1 MALINTLR
9 QKAGKIVVA
18 FVAFSMFSFI
28 LTDLFQGNS
37 FFNGG
42 SNEIGEINSYTI
54 SYPQFQKK
62 VDELSQNFQLNTG
75 KSPLSEDLE
84 QIRQQA
90 WQQFIIENVFNEQYA
105 ALGLDVTTPELID
118 MVQGVN
124 IHPQIRQIF
133 ADPNTGV
140 FNKQNIISFLQQLNN
155 APPQQRQS
163 WLTFEA
169 SLPATRRLTKYENL
183 LALTKYANI
192 HEAKAAYKKNA
203 NLTAEYL
210 YIPFFSVND
219 SLVTVTESEIESY
232 LRKNA
237 DEYKRD
243 ASKDVKYVI
252 FPITPSPEDTAFIKE
267 EMMAIR
273 ESLISGHNDS
283 IFAEINSDGITP
295 FGTYNPNNLPSWLNL
310 DPKALKVG
318 YVSDLLLADNAFSIY
333 KISDIQQGDEFYLRA
348 SHILFTAKNESSSA
362 KAEAEKEAQNVLAQ
376 IQRGADFA
384 EMARIHGTDG
394 TASRGGDLGWFG
406 ENSDFD
412 AKFKEVSFSKRG
424 KGLVPYIIETSFG
437 YHIIKVTEEKTKTT
451 YKIAQIEKELF
462 SSDLTLNTIYRQAE
476 LFAAE
481 TTNESTFIET
491 AAEKGYEIREALKVR
506 KNDKSIGSLTG
517 ARNIV
522 FWLFNEASNDEA
534 SEVFELND
542 RYAVVIQTGAQKEG
556 TAQIED
562 VVNELKR
569 KILDDKKADLII
581 SRLSELTGSYDE
593 ISTAYG
599 PGGRVGVANLTLN
612 ENNISNIGFAPV
624 AIGLAFSLEEGE
636 ATLPFKIQNGV
647 IMLTVTTKTPLEDLN
662 DYEAYRSVVL
672 NEQTAVRR
680 REDPFTYQNIYNAL
694 IESVEII
701 DNRHKF
707 Y

>member
-9 QKAGKIVVA
+9 QKAGKIVVG

-42 SNEIGEINSYTI
+42 SDEIGEINSHTI
-54 SYPQFQKK
+54 TYPQFQQK

-75 KSPLSEDLE
+75 RSPSSEDLE

-90 WQQFIIENVFNEQYA
+90 WQQFIIENVFDEQYA
-105 ALGLDVTTPELID
+105 ALGLEVTTPELID
-118 MVQGVN
+118 MVQGTN

-192 HEAKAAYKKNA
+192 HEAKAAYEKNA
-203 NLTAEYL
+203 TLTADYL
-210 YIPFFSVND
+210 YIPFYSVND
-219 SLVTVTESEIESY
+219 SLVTLTEQEIETY

-243 ASKDVKYVI
+243 ATKDVKYVT
-252 FPITPSPEDTAFIKE
+252 FPITPSAEDTAFIKK

-273 ESLISGHNDS
+273 EKLESGQNDS

-310 DPKALKVG
+310 DPKTRKVG
-318 YVSDLLLADNAFSIY
+318 YVSDLILANNAFSVY
-333 KISDIQQGDEFYLRA
+333 KISNIQQGDEFYLRA
-348 SHILFTAKNESSSA
+348 SHILFTVKNENSSA
-362 KAEAEKEAQNVLAQ
+362 KAQAKKEAQTVLAE
-376 IQRGADFA
+376 IKRGADFA

-394 TASRGGDLGWFG
+394 TASKGGDLGWFG

-412 AKFKEVSFSKRG
+412 EKFKEVSFSKQG
-424 KGLVPYIIETSFG
+424 KGLVPYIVETSFG
-437 YHIIKVTEEKTKTT
+437 YHIIKVTEAKTKTI
-451 YKIAQIEKELF
+451 YKIARIEKELF
-462 SSDLTLNTIYRQAE
+462 SSDQTINTIYRQAE

-481 TTNESTFIET
+481 TSNENTFLET
-491 AAEKGYEIREALKVR
+491 ADEKGYKIREALKVQ
-506 KNDKSIGSLTG
+506 KNDKSVGSLTG

-522 FWLFNEASNDEA
+522 FWLFNEASNNEV

-542 RYAVVIQTGAQKEG
+542 RYAVAIQTGAQKEG
-556 TAQIED
+556 TAQLKD
-562 VVNELKR
+562 VKNELKR
-569 KILDDKKADLII
+569 KLLDDKKADLII
-581 SRLSELTGSYDE
+581 SRLSELTGSYEE

-599 PGGRVGVANLTLN
+599 PGGKVGVANLTLMD
-612 ENNISNIGFAPV
+612 NNISNIGFAPE
-624 AIGLAFSLEEGE
+624 AIGLVFSLEEEE
-636 ATLPFKIQNGV
+636 ATFPFKIQNGV
-647 IMLTVTTKTPLEDLN
+647 IMLTVTSKTPLEDLS

-672 NEQTAVRR
+672 NKQTAVRR

-694 IESVEII
+694 IESVEIT

>member
-9 QKAGKIVVA
+9 QKAGKIVVG

-42 SNEIGEINSYTI
+42 SDEIGKINSHTI
-54 SYPQFQKK
+54 TYPQFQQK

-75 KSPLSEDLE
+75 KNPLSEDLE

-90 WQQFIIENVFNEQYA
+90 WQQFIIENVFDEEYA
-105 ALGLDVTTPELID
+105 ALGLEVTTPELID

-140 FNKQNIISFLQQLNN
+140 FDKQNIINFLQQLNN

-192 HEAKAAYKKNA
+192 HEAKAAYEKSA

-219 SLVTVTESEIESY
+219 SLVAVTESEIETY
-232 LRKNA
+232 LSKNA

-252 FPITPSPEDTAFIKE
+252 FPIIPSAEDTAFIKE

-273 ESLISGHNDS
+273 ETLVSGQNDS
-283 IFAEINSDGITP
+283 IFAEINSDGTTP

-310 DPKALKVG
+310 NPKTQKVG
-318 YVSDLLLADNAFSIY
+318 YVSDVILANNAFSVY
-333 KISDIQQGDEFYLRA
+333 KISDIQQGNEFYLRA
-348 SHILFTAKNESSSA
+348 SHILFTFKDGSSSA
-362 KAEAEKEAQNVLAQ
+362 KAQAKSEAQMVLTE
-376 IQRGADFA
+376 IKKGADFA

-424 KGLVPYIIETSFG
+424 KGLVPYVVETSFG
-437 YHIIKVTEEKTKTT
+437 YHIIKVTEAKTKTI

-462 SSDLTLNTIYRQAE
+462 SSDQTINTIYRKAE

-481 TTNESTFIET
+481 TSDEKTFVES
-491 AAEKGYEIREALKVR
+491 AAEKDYEIREALKVS
-506 KNDKSIGSLTG
+506 KDDKSIGSLTG
-517 ARNIV
+517 SRNIV
-522 FWLFNEASNDEA
+522 FWLFNEASNNEV

-542 RYAVVIQTGAQKEG
+542 RYAVAIQTGAQKEG
-556 TAQIED
+556 TAKIED
-562 VVNELKR
+562 VKNELKR
-569 KILDDKKADLII
+569 KVLDHKKADLII

-593 ISTAYG
+593 ISTSYG
-599 PGGRVGVANLTLN
+599 PGGRVGVTNITLSD
-612 ENNISNIGFAPV
+612 NNISNIGFAPE

-636 ATLPFKIQNGV
+636 ATLPFEIQNGV
-647 IMLTVTTKTPLEDLN
+647 IMLTVTTKTPLDNLG

-672 NEQTAVRR
+672 NKQTTARR

>member
-9 QKAGKIVVA
+9 QKAGKIVVG

-42 SNEIGEINSYTI
+42 SNEIGEINSHTI

-75 KSPLSEDLE
+75 RSPLSEDLE

-155 APPQQRQS
+155 APPRQRQS

-183 LALTKYANI
+183 LVLTKYANI

-412 AKFKEVSFSKRG
+412 PKFKEVSFSKRG

-437 YHIIKVTEEKTKTT
+437 YHIIKVTEAKTKTT

-517 ARNIV
+517 ARNVV
-522 FWLFNEASNDEA
+522 FWLFNEASNDET

-581 SRLSELTGSYDE
+581 SRLSELSGSYDE

-599 PGGRVGVANLTLN
+599 PEGRVGVANLTLN

>member
-75 KSPLSEDLE
+75 RSPLSEDLE

-155 APPQQRQS
+155 APPRQRQS

-348 SHILFTAKNESSSA
+348 SHILFTIKNESSSA
-362 KAEAEKEAQNVLAQ
+362 KAQAKKEAQNVLAQ
-376 IQRGADFA
+376 IQKGADFA

-517 ARNIV
+517 ARNVV
-522 FWLFNEASNDEA
+522 FWLFNEASNDET

-599 PGGRVGVANLTLN
+599 PGGRVGVANLSLN

>member
-9 QKAGKIVVA
+9 QKAGKIVVG

-42 SNEIGEINSYTI
+42 SDKIGKINSHTI
-54 SYPQFQKK
+54 TYPQFQQK

-90 WQQFIIENVFNEQYA
+90 WQQFIIENVFDEEYA
-105 ALGLDVTTPELID
+105 ALGLEVTTPELID

-140 FNKQNIISFLQQLNN
+140 FNKQNIINFLQQLNN

-169 SLPATRRLTKYENL
+169 SLPAMRRLTKYENL

-192 HEAKAAYKKNA
+192 HEAKAAYEKSA

-219 SLVTVTESEIESY
+219 SLVAVTESEIETF

-252 FPITPSPEDTAFIKE
+252 FPIIPSAEDTTFIKE

-273 ESLISGHNDS
+273 ETLVSVQNDS
-283 IFAEINSDGITP
+283 IFAEINSDGTTP

-310 DPKALKVG
+310 DPKTRKVG
-318 YVSDLLLADNAFSIY
+318 YVSDIILANNAFSVY
-333 KISDIQQGDEFYLRA
+333 KISDIQQGNEFYLRA
-348 SHILFTAKNESSSA
+348 SHILFTFKDGSSSTKAQA
-362 KAEAEKEAQNVLAQ
+362 KREAQMVLTE
-376 IQRGADFA
+376 IKRGADFA

-424 KGLVPYIIETSFG
+424 KGLVPYVVETSFG
-437 YHIIKVTEEKTKTT
+437 YHIIKVTEAKTKTI

-462 SSDLTLNTIYRQAE
+462 SSDQTINIIYRKAE
-476 LFAAE
+476 LFATE
-481 TTNESTFIET
+481 TSDENTFIET
-491 AAEKGYEIREALKVR
+491 AAEKDYEIREALKVS
-506 KNDKSIGSLTG
+506 KDDKSIGSLTG

-522 FWLFNEASNDEA
+522 FWLFNEASNNEV
-534 SEVFELND
+534 SEVFDLND
-542 RYAVVIQTGAQKEG
+542 RYAVAIQTGEQKEG
-556 TAQIED
+556 TAKIED
-562 VVNELKR
+562 VKYELKR
-569 KILDDKKADLII
+569 KVLDQKKADLII

-593 ISTAYG
+593 INASYG
-599 PGGRVGVANLTLN
+599 PGGRVGVTNLTLSD
-612 ENNISNIGFAPV
+612 NNISNIGFAPE

-636 ATLPFKIQNGV
+636 ATLPFEIQNGV
-647 IMLTVTTKTPLEDLN
+647 IMLTVTTKTPLDDLG

-672 NEQTAVRR
+672 NKQTAVRR
-680 REDPFTYQNIYNAL
+680 REDPFTFQNIYNAL

>member
-9 QKAGKIVVA
+9 QKAGKIVVG

-42 SNEIGEINSYTI
+42 SDEIGKINSRTI
-54 SYPQFQKK
+54 TYPQFQQK

-90 WQQFIIENVFNEQYA
+90 WQQFIIENVFDEEYA
-105 ALGLDVTTPELID
+105 ALGLEVTTPELID

-133 ADPNTGV
+133 ADPNTVV
-140 FNKQNIISFLQQLNN
+140 FNKQNIIKFLHQLNN

-192 HEAKAAYKKNA
+192 HEAKAAYEKSA

-219 SLVTVTESEIESY
+219 SLVAVTESEIETY
-232 LRKNA
+232 LSKNA

-252 FPITPSPEDTAFIKE
+252 FPIIPSAEDTAFIKE

-273 ESLISGHNDS
+273 ETLVSGQNDS
-283 IFAEINSDGITP
+283 IFAEINSDGTTP

-310 DPKALKVG
+310 NPKTRKVG
-318 YVSDLLLADNAFSIY
+318 YVSDVILANNAFSVY
-333 KISDIQQGDEFYLRA
+333 KISDIQQGNEFYLRA
-348 SHILFTAKNESSSA
+348 SHILFTFKDGSSSA
-362 KAEAEKEAQNVLAQ
+362 KAQAKSEAQMVLTE
-376 IQRGADFA
+376 IKKGADFA

-424 KGLVPYIIETSFG
+424 KGLVPYVVETSFG
-437 YHIIKVTEEKTKTT
+437 YHIIKVTEAKTKTI

-462 SSDLTLNTIYRQAE
+462 SSDQTINTIYRKAE

-481 TTNESTFIET
+481 TSDENTF
-491 AAEKGYEIREALKVR
+491 
-506 KNDKSIGSLTG
+506 
-517 ARNIV
+517 
-522 FWLFNEASNDEA
+522 
-534 SEVFELND
+534 
-542 RYAVVIQTGAQKEG
+542 
-556 TAQIED
+556 
-562 VVNELKR
+562 
-569 KILDDKKADLII
+569 
-581 SRLSELTGSYDE
+581 
-593 ISTAYG
+593 
-599 PGGRVGVANLTLN
+599 
-612 ENNISNIGFAPV
+612 
-624 AIGLAFSLEEGE
+624 
-636 ATLPFKIQNGV
+636 
-647 IMLTVTTKTPLEDLN
+647 
-662 DYEAYRSVVL
+662 
-672 NEQTAVRR
+672 
-680 REDPFTYQNIYNAL
+680 
-694 IESVEII
+694 
-701 DNRHKF
+701 
-707 Y
+707 

>member
-210 YIPFFSVND
+210 YIPFFSLND
-219 SLVTVTESEIESY
+219 SLVTVTESEIKSY

-348 SHILFTAKNESSSA
+348 SHILFTTKNESSSA
-362 KAEAEKEAQNVLAQ
+362 KAQAKKEAQNVLAQ
-376 IQRGADFA
+376 IQKGADFA

-437 YHIIKVTEEKTKTT
+437 YHIIKVTEAKTKTT

-517 ARNIV
+517 ARNVV
-522 FWLFNEASNDEA
+522 FWLFNEASNDET

-599 PGGRVGVANLTLN
+599 PGGRVGVANLSLN

>member
-75 KSPLSEDLE
+75 RSPLSEDLE

-155 APPQQRQS
+155 APPRQRQS

-348 SHILFTAKNESSSA
+348 SHILFTIKNESSSA
-362 KAEAEKEAQNVLAQ
+362 KAQAKKEAQNVLAQ
-376 IQRGADFA
+376 IQKGADFA

-437 YHIIKVTEEKTKTT
+437 YHIIKVTEAKTKTT

-599 PGGRVGVANLTLN
+599 PGGRVGVANLSLN

>member
-9 QKAGKIVVA
+9 QKAGKIVVG

-37 FFNGG
+37 FLNGG
-42 SNEIGEINSYTI
+42 SDKIGKINSHTI
-54 SYPQFQKK
+54 TYPQFQQK

-90 WQQFIIENVFNEQYA
+90 WQQFIIENVFDEEYA
-105 ALGLDVTTPELID
+105 ALGLEVTTPELID

-140 FNKQNIISFLQQLNN
+140 FNKQNVINFLQQLNN

-169 SLPATRRLTKYENL
+169 SLPASRRLTKYENL

-192 HEAKAAYKKNA
+192 HEAKAAYEKSA

-219 SLVTVTESEIESY
+219 SLVAVTESEIETY

-252 FPITPSPEDTAFIKE
+252 FPIIPSAEDTTFIKE

-273 ESLISGHNDS
+273 ETLVSGQNDS
-283 IFAEINSDGITP
+283 IFAEINSDGTTP

-310 DPKALKVG
+310 DPKTRKVG
-318 YVSDLLLADNAFSIY
+318 YVSDIILANNAFSVY
-333 KISDIQQGDEFYLRA
+333 KISDIQQGNEFYLRA
-348 SHILFTAKNESSSA
+348 SHILFTYKDGTSSA
-362 KAEAEKEAQNVLAQ
+362 KAQAKREAQMVLTE
-376 IQRGADFA
+376 IKRGADFA

-424 KGLVPYIIETSFG
+424 KGIVPYVVETSFG
-437 YHIIKVTEEKTKTT
+437 YHIIKVTEAKTKTI

-462 SSDLTLNTIYRQAE
+462 SSDQTINTIYRKAE
-476 LFAAE
+476 LFATE
-481 TTNESTFIET
+481 TSDENTFIET
-491 AAEKGYEIREALKVR
+491 AAEKDYEIREALKVS
-506 KNDKSIGSLTG
+506 KDDKSIGSLTG

-522 FWLFNEASNDEA
+522 FWLFNEASNNEV

-542 RYAVVIQTGAQKEG
+542 RYAVAIQTGEQKEG
-556 TAQIED
+556 TAKIED
-562 VVNELKR
+562 VKNELKR
-569 KILDDKKADLII
+569 KVLNQKKADLII

-593 ISTAYG
+593 INASYG
-599 PGGRVGVANLTLN
+599 PGGRVGVTNLTLSD
-612 ENNISNIGFAPV
+612 NNISNIGFAPE

-636 ATLPFKIQNGV
+636 ATLPFEIQNGV
-647 IMLTVTTKTPLEDLN
+647 IMLTVTTKTPLDDLG

-672 NEQTAVRR
+672 NKQTAVRR

>member
-9 QKAGKIVVA
+9 QKAGKIVVG

-42 SNEIGEINSYTI
+42 SNEIGEINSNTI
-54 SYPQFQKK
+54 SYPQFQQK

-75 KSPLSEDLE
+75 RSPLAEDLE
-84 QIRQQA
+84 QIREQA
-90 WQQFIIENVFNEQYA
+90 WQQFIIENIFNKQYA

-140 FNKQNIISFLQQLNN
+140 FDKQNIISFLQQLNN

-169 SLPATRRLTKYENL
+169 SLPASRRLIKYENL

-192 HEAKAAYKKNA
+192 HEAKVAYNKNA
-203 NLTAEYL
+203 SLTAAFL
-210 YIPFFSVND
+210 YVPFFSVND

-237 DEYKRD
+237 DQYKRD
-243 ASKDVKYVI
+243 ASKDAKYVI
-252 FPITPSPEDTAFIKE
+252 FPIAPSSEDTAFIKE

-273 ESLISGHNDS
+273 ETLLSGQNDS
-283 IFAEINSDGITP
+283 VFAEINSDGITP

-310 DPKALKVG
+310 NPDALEVG
-318 YVSDLLLADNAFSIY
+318 YVSEVILSKDAYTVY
-333 KISDIQQGDEFYLRA
+333 KISNIQQGDEFYLRA
-348 SHILFTAKNESSSA
+348 SHILFKAENESGSA
-362 KAEAEKEAQNVLAQ
+362 KAQAKKEAQRVLSE
-376 IQRGADFA
+376 IKKGADFA
-384 EMARIHGTDG
+384 EMARIYGTDG

-412 AKFKEVSFSKRG
+412 QKFKDASFAKRG
-424 KGLVPYIIETSFG
+424 KGLLSSIVETTFG
-437 YHIIKVTEEKTKTT
+437 YHIIEVTEAKTNTI

-462 SSDLTLNTIYRQAE
+462 SSDQTLNTIYRQAE
-476 LFAAE
+476 LFASKIS
-481 TTNESTFIET
+481 NESTFIET
-491 AAEKGYEIREALKVR
+491 ATEKGYEIRKALRVSKD
-506 KNDKSIGSLTG
+506 DKFIGGLAD

-522 FWLFNEASNDEA
+522 FWLFNEASDGEV
-534 SEVFELND
+534 SEVFELDN
-542 RYAVVIQTGAQKEG
+542 RYVVAIQTGAQEEG
-556 TAQIED
+556 TAQMED
-562 VVNELKR
+562 VINELKR
-569 KILDDKKADLII
+569 KVLDDKKAELII
-581 SRLSELTGSYDE
+581 SRLSALTGTYDE
-593 ISTAYG
+593 MNTAYG
-599 PGGRVGVANLTLN
+599 SGGRIGVADLNLSA
-612 ENNISNIGFAPV
+612 NNIPNIGFAPE
-624 AIGLAFSLEEGE
+624 AIGVAFSLEEGE
-636 ATLPFKIQNGV
+636 ATAPFKIQNGV
-647 IMLTVTTKTPLEDLN
+647 IMLTVTTKTPLEELS
-662 DYEAYRSVVL
+662 DYDAYRNVVL
-672 NEQTAVRR
+672 NAQTEVRR

-694 IESVEII
+694 IESVEIV
-701 DNRHKF
+701 DNRYKF